1 MSSSARRTPPK
12 LARPEPAPV
21 VSSPAITELTRRIED
36 QGVGPATAAFWAG
49 AVSPIIEPVD
59 AAPKERIVT
68 FLWRDDD
75 AESVLLFVNRITDE
89 RDLDAS
95 MMRRV
100 PGTDVWHLSYRMG
113 SDWRASYAF
122 SAQYAG
128 ERAPWLDTADHLAL
142 RRALDAGAADP
153 RNPLGSRN
161 QAGQRLSI
169 VELPDAPAQR
179 WLAPRDGVARGTL
192 TCREAPGDLPVRI
205 YQPPETARCDTYPV
219 VVFFDGEVWT
229 GPQDVPTT
237 LDNLIDDGLI
247 EPCYAILIDSGGTDR
262 RWDLLGADGSID
274 RWLATELLPWARREY
289 PIGARREDVTVV
301 GQSLG
306 GASALLALA
315 RYPDVVGRALSQ
327 SGSVWQDEVPAAI
340 LAADLRGTRVYVEVG
355 AQEWVLVPL
364 HRPVVESLR
373 AAGAE
378 VAYVEFNG
386 GHDYACWRGGIADGL
401 CRLNYTIVTADSSQE

>member
-1 MSSSARRTPPK
+1 MTSSSRRTPPK
-12 LARPEPAPV
+12 FARPEPAPV
-21 VSSPAITELTRRIED
+21 VSSPVIAALAHRIEVE
-36 QGVGPATAAFWAG
+36 GVGPATAGFWAG
-49 AVSPIIEPVD
+49 AVSPIVEPVD
-59 AAPKERIVT
+59 AVPGERVVT

-89 RDLDAS
+89 SDLDAS

-100 PGTDVWHLSYRMG
+100 PGTDIWHLSYRMG

-122 SAQYAG
+122 LVQRAG
-128 ERAPWLDTADHLAL
+128 QRAPWLDADDHLAL
-142 RRALDAGAADP
+142 RRALDSGAADP
-153 RNPLGSRN
+153 LNPLDSRN
-161 QAGQRLSI
+161 QAGTRLSV

-179 WLAPRDGVARGTL
+179 WLAPRAGVPRGTL
-192 TCREAPGDLPVRI
+192 TRREGPGGRAVRI
-205 YQPPETARCDTYPV
+205 YRPADSARATYPV
-219 VVFFDGEVWT
+219 VVFFDGEAWT

-262 RWDLLGADGSID
+262 RWELLGADGGVD

-289 PIGARREDVTVV
+289 PIGPHRADVTVV

-306 GASALLALA
+306 GAGALLALA
-315 RYPDVVGRALSQ
+315 RYPAVIGQAISQ
-327 SGSVWQDEVPAAI
+327 SASVWQDEVPAAI
-340 LAADLRGTRVYVEVG
+340 LGADLRGTRAYVEVG

-364 HRPVVESLR
+364 HRPLVERLR

-378 VAYVEFNG
+378 VAHVEFNG

-401 CRLNYTIVTADSSQE
+401 RWLNDTTGTADSAR